1 MHFVPVHF
9 GLLQL
14 SHFRSHMD
22 ARAEAGAVDHAS
34 RTIAQ
39 QVKAVRRR
47 CLTRMVVI
55 AVAIVI
61 LVSSC

>member
-9 GLLQL
+9 ELLQL

-22 ARAEAGAVDHAS
+22 ARAEAGPVDHAS

-39 QVKAVRRR
+39 QVKAIRRQR
-47 CLTRMVVI
+47 LTWMVVV